1 MRHTIS
7 TSVLPAYNPINPPME
22 ANSLL
27 PVSQLPLHYEVE
39 STVLEGWKGQ
49 RVISRTNLRLM
60 MAFRSCAL
68 RSLSRLVR
76 PQGLC
81 QFSLTRSFAGN
92 EAGAKPEEP
101 ADTKPD
107 EGKSA
112 NPNTSPELQ
121 ATLEQVKTLGEEVLK
136 YKDYCRRALAEQE
149 NIRKRLQL
157 EMDNERVYSI
167 SKFAKEMLDVADNL
181 TRTIESVPKD
191 AKTNPENAVKTLG
204 VLLDGVNLTNTSLKN
219 TLKKFD
225 IEEYQPLGEK
235 FDPRLHEAL
244 FNLEDSARA
253 NGTVGLVL
261 SSGYR
266 IKDRVL
272 RVAKVG
278 VVKNTSAA

>member
-1 MRHTIS
+1 MKHTQS
-7 TSVLPAYNPINPPME
+7 ATYKSVSKAEFP
-22 ANSLL
+22 SLFSKFPSEKHL
-27 PVSQLPLHYEVE
+27 L
-39 STVLEGWKGQ
+39 KGQ
-49 RVISRTNLRLM
+49 LVTSRTNLRLM

-81 QFSLTRSFAGN
+81 QFSLNRSFAGN
-92 EAGAKPEEP
+92 EAGAKPEETSKS
-101 ADTKPD
+101 ADAKPE

-112 NPNTSPELQ
+112 NPNTSPELET
-121 ATLEQVKTLGEEVLK
+121 ALEQIKTLGEEVNK

-181 TRTIESVPKD
+181 ARTLENVPKD
-191 AKTNPENAVKTLG
+191 AKANPENAVKTLG

-253 NGTVGLVL
+253 AGTVGVVL

>member
-1 MRHTIS
+1 M
-7 TSVLPAYNPINPPME
+7 
-22 ANSLL
+22 
-27 PVSQLPLHYEVE
+27 
-39 STVLEGWKGQ
+39 
-49 RVISRTNLRLM
+49 
-60 MAFRSCAL
+60 
-68 RSLSRLVR
+68 R
-76 PQGLC
+76 PQGLP

-92 EAGAKPEEP
+92 ETGAKPEESSKP
-101 ADTKPD
+101 ADSKAE

-112 NPNTSPELQ
+112 KLDLSPEMQ
-121 ATLEQVKTLGEEVLK
+121 TALEQVKTLGEEVNK

-191 AKTNPENAVKTLG
+191 AKTSQENSVKTLG
-204 VLLDGVNLTNTSLKN
+204 VLLDGVNLTNTILKN

-225 IEEYQPLGEK
+225 IEEYLPLGEK

-244 FNLEDSARA
+244 FNLEDPGRA
-253 NGTVGLVL
+253 NGTVGVVL

-266 IKDRVL
+266 IKDRIL

-278 VVKNTSAA
+278 VVKNTAAA